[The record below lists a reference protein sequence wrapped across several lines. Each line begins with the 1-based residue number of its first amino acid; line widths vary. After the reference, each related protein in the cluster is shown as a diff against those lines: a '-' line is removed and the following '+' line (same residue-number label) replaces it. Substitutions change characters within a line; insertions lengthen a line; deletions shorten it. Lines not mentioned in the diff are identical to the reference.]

1 MHLSKSVLLFLPL
14 GIFFCFCAR
23 QEPNQ
28 GDEYFKKGE
37 FDKAAESYSESLKF
51 NPKDVRMLYNRGRAR
66 EEHGDFE
73 QAKIDYEKALGLDQN
88 NFQILLSLAN
98 LHYEQKNY
106 NNSLLYASRA
116 VEISGA
122 PALAS
127 FLKARALQQLGMTEE
142 ALKGYENAIKL
153 DKNYGQAYL
162 NRGFLKLAMKKKKG
176 ACEDFKLANLLQ
188 YKGADQALDQYC
200 K

>member
-1 MHLSKSVLLFLPL
+1 MKRYQSALFILPL
-14 GIFFCFCAR
+14 YFLLSYCSQPER
-23 QEPNQ
+23 EK

-37 FDKAAESYSESLKF
+37 YEKAAESYSEKLKF
-51 NPKDVRMLYNRGRAR
+51 NPKDVRMRYNRGRAM
-66 EEHGDFE
+66 EEQGNFE
-73 QAKIDYEKALGLDQN
+73 LAKADYEIALGIDPN

-98 LHYEQKNY
+98 LHYAEKNF

-116 VEISGA
+116 VEIPGA

-127 FLKARALQQLGMTEE
+127 FLKARALQQLGMVDD

-162 NRGFLKLAMKKKKG
+162 NRGFLKLALKKNKG
-176 ACEDFKLANLLQ
+176 ACEDFKLASLLS
-188 YKGADQALDQYC
+188 YAGADQALSDHC